1 MAEQHPEKRMKAI
14 TFKTTES
21 VEKALIGLSLVDEV
35 SMSEFVHLAILELVE
50 KRRSQARILIEAL
63 EIKLL

>member
-1 MAEQHPEKRMKAI
+1 MAEHSEKRMKPI

-21 VEKALIGLSLVDEV
+21 VEKALIGLSLVDEMAV
-35 SMSEFVHLAILELVE
+35 SEFVHIACLELIE

>member
-1 MAEQHPEKRMKAI
+1 MAEHPEKRMKPI

-21 VEKALIGLSLVDEV
+21 VEKALIGLSLVDEMAV
-35 SMSEFVHLAILELVE
+35 SEFVHIVCLELVE

-63 EIKLL
+63 EIKQL